1 MFYRTVRKKSVK
13 DNRIPDQEQ
22 MDFEDWIRKR
32 GYQKFLDF
40 IDSMQAVAT
49 GLLWGAETL
58 FAIVFVSFLAS
69 FLASGPDGDLWEW
82 MIFSL
87 MLILIFFILYKA
99 YRGRSDGVK
108 GRLWKKFQKSR
119 PLVELIKFK
128 RLMDLGVITKE
139 DYEKEKKLILE
150 KREKL

>member
-1 MFYRTVRKKSVK
+1 
-13 DNRIPDQEQ
+13 
-22 MDFEDWIRKR
+22 
-32 GYQKFLDF
+32 
-40 IDSMQAVAT
+40 
-49 GLLWGAETL
+49 
-58 FAIVFVSFLAS
+58 
-69 FLASGPDGDLWEW
+69 
-82 MIFSL
+82 